1 MPSPIM
7 SSPSLKSAVISTGLL
22 CCDRLFSAE
31 ACRRNGGA
39 LGLDASFPY
48 VNERACQYKV

>member
-22 CCDRLFSAE
+22 FCDRLFSAE